1 MVWGLLAGAFL
12 AAGPVPQGQQAA
24 PAAAQAPRAAQP
36 AAAPAEARAR
46 KLRIAVL
53 DVQLTGAG
61 DRKTVEGLSPLLA
74 SEVARRPGLT
84 VVAGSDLR
92 ALVGFERQKQLL
104 GCTEGSCLTEIA
116 GALGVGYLVASECS
130 KVGNTWLLSLSL
142 LDAGKAVALKR
153 LTRRAYSD
161 DGLVDEAVRA
171 VDELLVA
178 LPEAGAAGPAFVP
191 LPPPPAASA
200 PSAPSPASPVAS
212 PAGYHQHDGFL
223 LGLELG
229 FGGLR
234 TAGGNVTI
242 SGPAGAF
249 ALSIGGAVSPS
260 LAVYFQAFNEVDTS
274 PTFKNQ
280 AGGSLTPTNVTHS
293 LMAYGVGATWY
304 SPSNYFVAATLAL
317 GSMSLEASST
327 TVSSKY
333 GPAFRLSAGKEWWV
347 STDWAIGGAVHLTLA
362 SNRHDGL
369 APLGIGAGTFS
380 SAAAGVAFSAT
391 YN

>member
-1 MVWGLLAGAFL
+1 MAWGLVVGALL
-12 AAGPVPQGQQAA
+12 AAGPAPQGQQAV
-24 PAAAQAPRAAQP
+24 PAAAQVPRAAPQA
-36 AAAPAEARAR
+36 AAAPADGKAR

-74 SEVARRPGLT
+74 SEVARRPGLA

-171 VDELLVA
+171 VDELLTA

-191 LPPPPAASA
+191 VPPPPVAAA
-200 PSAPSPASPVAS
+200 PAAPAAPARP
-212 PAGYHQHDGFL
+212 PAGYHEHDGFL
-223 LGLELG
+223 LGVELG
-229 FGGLR
+229 FGALR
-234 TAGGNVTI
+234 TATDNLTI
-242 SGPAGAF
+242 SGPTGAL
-249 ALSIGGAVSPS
+249 AISIGGSLNPS
-260 LAVYFQAFNEVDTS
+260 LAVYFQIFNEVDTS
-274 PTFKNQ
+274 PTLKVP
-280 AGGSLTPTNVTHS
+280 AGSVTPANVTHS
-293 LMAYGVGATWY
+293 LMAYGLGATWFFV
-304 SPSNYFVAATLAL
+304 PSNFYVAGTAAL
-317 GSMSLEASST
+317 GQVSLENATGSG
-327 TVSSKY
+327 SSKF
-333 GPAFRLSAGKEWWV
+333 GPAFRFALGKEWWV
-347 STDWAIGGAVHLTLA
+347 SHDWGIGAAVHLTFA
-362 SNRHDGL
+362 SNKDS
-369 APLGIGAGTFS
+369 GTNPATLS
-380 SAAAGVAFSAT
+380 SAAGGIAFSAT